1 MTFDG
6 SANRGDPNV
15 IRSELDERTDGR
27 AGAYLPGGTHVA
39 KKRRAFSGL
48 RHARGRG
55 GDADGPALAIG
66 LGDANPGPRV
76 ITIDDLA
83 YARIEGRWRRT
94 MRDAR

>member
-1 MTFDG
+1 MGIGEAHRT
-6 SANRGDPNV
+6 RGQGTAMAK
-15 IRSELDERTDGR
+15 DERT
-27 AGAYLPGGTHVA
+27 GAYLPGGFHVA
-39 KKRRAFSGL
+39 KKRRAFSGA

-55 GDADGPALAIG
+55 GDADRPALAIG